1 MSRLAA
7 LLVALSILQAPGTPA
22 ALADARGDCF
32 AKSGEEAIRAC
43 TEAIAHDPR
52 DAVSYL
58 NRAYE
63 HLQKGDHA
71 LSLADYTRV
80 IEIDPARWDAFQ
92 GRAWALLRSGR
103 PAEGLAD
110 ADAALKLKPDAAPA
124 LDTRAH
130 ILEALGRREEAI
142 ADFRRALAIEPRL
155 SGSREGLKRL
165 GAAP

>member
-7 LLVALSILQAPGTPA
+7 LIVALSILQTPGTPA
-22 ALADARGDCF
+22 A
-32 AKSGEEAIRAC
+32 
-43 TEAIAHDPR
+43 
-52 DAVSYL
+52 
-58 NRAYE
+58 
-63 HLQKGDHA
+63 
-71 LSLADYTRV
+71 
-80 IEIDPARWDAFQ
+80 
-92 GRAWALLRSGR
+92 
-103 PAEGLAD
+103 LAD